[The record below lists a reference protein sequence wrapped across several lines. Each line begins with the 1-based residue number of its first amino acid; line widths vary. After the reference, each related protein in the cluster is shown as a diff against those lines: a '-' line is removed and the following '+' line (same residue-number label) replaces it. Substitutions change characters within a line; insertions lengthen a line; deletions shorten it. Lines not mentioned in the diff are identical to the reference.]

1 VPVSDISIVVP
12 AFNEEETVGV
22 VVTQLKEVLPQCEL
36 IVVDDG
42 STDNTAEIARKA
54 GADVISH
61 VRNTGYGSAVK
72 TGLLRA
78 TGEKVLLCDAD
89 GQHRTEDVKKI
100 AELSLI
106 HDAVVGVRDNRFH
119 VNWRRVPGK
128 WILRRFA
135 DFLAGERIP
144 DLNCGLRL
152 VKKEILLQYLHLLP
166 QGFSLSTTSTFALIK
181 GGYQI
186 VWVPISTVQRKGS
199 SQVRQWKH
207 GPLTLLLMLRL
218 TVLFQPL
225 RVFLFIDLLLFLL
238 AIGTASWNLVLSK
251 GSTIGMVPVIFAIAT
266 LQVFLFGL
274 LCDQISAVRREM
286 HEKKQRP

>member
-1 VPVSDISIVVP
+1 VNLSDISIVIP
-12 AFNEEETVGV
+12 AFNEAEAVGTVV
-22 VVTQLKEVLPQCEL
+22 RNVKQALPQCEL

-42 STDNTAEIARKA
+42 STDSTAEIARNA
-54 GADVISH
+54 GAKVVSH
-61 VRNTGYGSAVK
+61 VSNTGYGAAIKS
-72 TGLLRA
+72 GLLRA
-78 TGEKVLLCDAD
+78 TGVKVLFCDAD
-89 GQHRTEDVKKI
+89 GQHRAEDVKRI
-100 AELSLI
+100 AELGI
-106 HDAVVGVRDNRFH
+106 QHDIVVGVRDNRSH

-128 WILRRFA
+128 WFLRRFA

-152 VKKEILLQYLHLLP
+152 FKKEILLQYLHLLP
-166 QGFSLSTTSTFALIK
+166 QGFSLSTTSTFAMIK

-186 VWVPISTVQRKGS
+186 VWEPITAAHRTGT

-207 GPLTLLLMLRL
+207 GPSTLLLMVRL

-225 RVFLFIDLLLFLL
+225 RVFLFIAVLLLAL
-238 AIGTASWNLVLSK
+238 AIASATWNLVLSK
-251 GSTIGMVPVIFAIAT
+251 GATIGMLPVIFAIAT

-286 HEKKQRP
+286 HEKRRGS